1 MNESAFLASEFPPAD
16 PQRAAFHVI
25 PVPYEHTVSYGHGTA
40 DGPAAIL
47 RASQELEA
55 FDGTGC
61 PGRAGI
67 HTTIPVDVDGD
78 PETVMDRIHAAAAA
92 ALRAGAVPFVLGG
105 EHTVTFGAV
114 RATAQHFGGN
124 LGVVQID
131 AHADLRE
138 SYQGSIWSHASVMRR
153 IFELGLPIAQFAVR
167 SLSEPEA
174 QLRREHSIHHVDAE
188 SLALDG
194 IPEQPLAADF
204 PEQLYITVDVDGF
217 DASLMPATGTPE
229 PGGLLWWPMI
239 QLLRRVAAGRRIVG
253 LDIVELAPVPGL
265 HHAEFTAAKLAYA
278 LMAMAGR

>member
-1 MNESAFLASEFPPAD
+1 MNDSAFLASEFPPAD
-16 PQRAAFHVI
+16 PRRAAFHVI

-40 DGPAAIL
+40 AGPAAIL

-61 PGRAGI
+61 PGQAGL
-67 HTTIPVDVDGD
+67 HTTAPVAVDGS
-78 PETVMDRIHAAAAA
+78 PETVMDRIRAAAAA
-92 ALRAGAVPFVLGG
+92 AFQAGAVPLVLGG

-114 RATAQHFGGN
+114 RAAAEHFGGN

-138 SYQGSIWSHASVMRR
+138 SYQGTVWSHASVMRR
-153 IFELGLPIAQFAVR
+153 ILELGLPIAQFAVR

-174 QLRREHSIHHVDAE
+174 QLRRELSIHHIDAE
-188 SLALDG
+188 QLAREG
-194 IPEQPLAADF
+194 IPDQPLPADF
-204 PEQLYITVDVDGF
+204 PGQLYITVDVDGF

-265 HHAEFTAAKLAYA
+265 HHAEFTAAKLAYT
-278 LMAMAGR
+278 LMSLATR